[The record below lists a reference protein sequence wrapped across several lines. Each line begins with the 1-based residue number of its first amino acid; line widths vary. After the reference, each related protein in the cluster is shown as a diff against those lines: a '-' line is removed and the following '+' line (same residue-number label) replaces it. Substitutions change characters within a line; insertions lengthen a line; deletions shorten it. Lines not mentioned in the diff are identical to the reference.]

1 MITLFKAL
9 IMLGF
14 EKVAPRTLQRGQVT
28 VRVNFDYDITWHID
42 TPLGSATYY
51 SQKAALHG
59 LVLRLAI
66 SKEEL
71 EFLASIGLDY
81 AKTELENFEKTMKR
95 IESND
100 QKAIY
105 DFLKKEDFS
114 KSTDNKEESDFYDIK
129 RQFIKQT
136 IYPRLNQILLE
147 NRGRCQICGRIFRD
161 APSFYNHI
169 NMTSV
174 MQQQHKEFLKNI
186 MSEVTG
192 EIP

>member
-1 MITLFKAL
+1 MTTLFKAL

-14 EKVAPRTLQRGQVT
+14 QKVAPRTLQRGQVT
-28 VRVNFDYDITWHID
+28 VRVNFGYEVKWHID

-59 LVLRLAI
+59 LVLRLVV

-95 IESND
+95 IQSND
-100 QKAIY
+100 QRAIQN
-105 DFLKKEDFS
+105 FLGQDLKSNEED
-114 KSTDNKEESDFYDIK
+114 KSYFYNIK

-136 IYPRLNQILLE
+136 IYPKLNQILLE
-147 NRGRCQICGRIFRD
+147 NRGRCPICGRIFQD

-169 NMTSV
+169 NMTSI
-174 MQQQHKEFLKNI
+174 MQKEHKEFLKNI
-186 MSEVTG
+186 MSEITG